1 MIHKLKE
8 SKDEDEIKVILNCLK
23 WKYLAR
29 DHQHLHHLE
38 IFKILHEGDGAKDNK
53 LKKSWG
59 RPLKQEV
66 VASEKDKKLTKEVV
80 DLFEQVFLLTVG
92 RIIKPDTGT
101 HMKLKQR
108 GTSVPTLEKAVSVI
122 DENVSELLIEQAFRV
137 MFQEFER
144 YIKIMKRFKGVDWTI
159 YVKMRNKDR
168 KNNADGLGYDNEDLL
183 DETEEPAPEEPVEE
197 ESKVEEAKAVEEQK
211 EEESKK
217 EEEAGEKPAAAEE
230 GETVVTS
237 STTAAAT
244 GEEAKKPEGEEEEK
258 KEEAEDDLEEKEKQ
272 EAIKKQ
278 EERAEKE
285 MKSIYKLY
293 SESFLRRILRL
304 VEIFTS
310 IATTSP
316 YPLSMVQRVAN
327 PFQLE
332 TLLNLLIL
340 SSPRIKI
347 VVLKIIQNLIK
358 IAIPFEVFE
367 ETIKIITKDTK
378 SQAYEIL
385 NKVIPSVQFE
395 ESQFLKFLYNY
406 LLSIRHKMWTK
417 SGIEC
422 KL

>member
-1 MIHKLKE
+1 
-8 SKDEDEIKVILNCLK
+8 
-23 WKYLAR
+23 
-29 DHQHLHHLE
+29 
-38 IFKILHEGDGAKDNK
+38 
-53 LKKSWG
+53 
-59 RPLKQEV
+59 
-66 VASEKDKKLTKEVV
+66 
-80 DLFEQVFLLTVG
+80 
-92 RIIKPDTGT
+92 
-101 HMKLKQR
+101 
-108 GTSVPTLEKAVSVI
+108 
-122 DENVSELLIEQAFRV
+122 
-137 MFQEFER
+137 
-144 YIKIMKRFKGVDWTI
+144 MKRFKGVDWTI

-168 KNNADGLGYDNEDLL
+168 KNNADGQDYDNESLL
-183 DETEEPAPEEPVEE
+183 DESEEPPVVEASQEEAAAPVEEKPVAEEPVEE
-197 ESKVEEAKAVEEQK
+197 SKEGEEKPK
-211 EEESKK
+211 EEEK
-217 EEEAGEKPAAAEE
+217 EASAEKPAEAVA
-230 GETVVTS
+230 
-237 STTAAAT
+237 
-244 GEEAKKPEGEEEEK
+244 GEEAKKEGEEEDK
-258 KEEAEDDLEEKEKQ
+258 KEEADEDLEEKEKQ

-285 MKSIYKLY
+285 MKSIFKLY

-422 KL
+422 KY

>member
-1 MIHKLKE
+1 M
-8 SKDEDEIKVILNCLK
+8 
-23 WKYLAR
+23 
-29 DHQHLHHLE
+29 
-38 IFKILHEGDGAKDNK
+38 
-53 LKKSWG
+53 
-59 RPLKQEV
+59 
-66 VASEKDKKLTKEVV
+66 
-80 DLFEQVFLLTVG
+80 FLLTVG
-92 RIIKPDTGT
+92 RIIQPDTGA

-108 GTSVPTLEKAVSVI
+108 GTTVPTLQKAQSVL

-144 YIKIMKRFKGVDWTI
+144 YNKIMKNFKGIDWTI
-159 YVKMRNKDR
+159 YVKMRNKER
-168 KNNADGLGYDNEDLL
+168 KNNERKKDYDEESLL
-183 DETEEPAPEEPVEE
+183 DEIDEIVAAGEPEEPIVEE
-197 ESKVEEAKAVEEQK
+197 PKEAEESSLAEEAKAVEEPK
-211 EEESKK
+211 
-217 EEEAGEKPAAAEE
+217 AEGDE
-230 GETVVTS
+230 VP
-237 STTAAAT
+237 
-244 GEEAKKPEGEEEEK
+244 KPEGEEGAEK
-258 KEEAEDDLEEKEKQ
+258 KDEDDEDIEEKEKL

-285 MKSIYKLY
+285 MKSINKLY
-293 SESFLRRILRL
+293 SESFLRRLLRL

-385 NKVIPSVQFE
+385 NKVVPSVQFE

-406 LLSIRHKMWTK
+406 LLSIRHKMWSK

-422 KL
+422 KYSRCPIITKPEL